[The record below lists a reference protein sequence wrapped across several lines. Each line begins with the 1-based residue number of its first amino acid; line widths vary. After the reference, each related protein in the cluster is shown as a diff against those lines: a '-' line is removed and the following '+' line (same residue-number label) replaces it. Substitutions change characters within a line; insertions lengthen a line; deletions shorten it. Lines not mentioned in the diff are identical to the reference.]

1 MHKSIK
7 KTVLTTFATVAT
19 LGTTI
24 AIANADN
31 IVVKSGDTL
40 SAIAARN
47 NTSVSQLIKA
57 NNLKNPNLIFV
68 GQRLSTTSSV
78 ATTQTPAQPT
88 TPVNVTTQNFVIV
101 KAGDTLSA
109 IARRSQ
115 TSVANLI
122 QLNSLSNPNLLYVGQ
137 KIVTVATPNQQSVT
151 EGTAS
156 NNTKANNNTVVVTPT
171 PATNSVATNAA
182 KAADFARNFIG
193 TRYVWGGATTNG
205 FDCSGLVSYVMAKY
219 GINLPHQSGM
229 QAAVTDRIPTSQA
242 QKGDLLFWTTPNG
255 TVFHVAISL
264 GNGSFISALDYQ
276 YGVQINHM
284 GKPANFAGR
293 IK

>member
-47 NTSVSQLIKA
+47 NTSVSELIKA

-88 TPVNVTTQNFVIV
+88 TPVNVATQNFVIV
-101 KAGDTLSA
+101 KAGD
-109 IARRSQ
+109 RK
-115 TSVANLI
+115 SV
-122 QLNSLSNPNLLYVGQ
+122 V
-137 KIVTVATPNQQSVT
+137 
-151 EGTAS
+151 
-156 NNTKANNNTVVVTPT
+156 
-171 PATNSVATNAA
+171 
-182 KAADFARNFIG
+182 
-193 TRYVWGGATTNG
+193 
-205 FDCSGLVSYVMAKY
+205 
-219 GINLPHQSGM
+219 
-229 QAAVTDRIPTSQA
+229 
-242 QKGDLLFWTTPNG
+242 
-255 TVFHVAISL
+255 
-264 GNGSFISALDYQ
+264 
-276 YGVQINHM
+276 
-284 GKPANFAGR
+284 
-293 IK
+293 